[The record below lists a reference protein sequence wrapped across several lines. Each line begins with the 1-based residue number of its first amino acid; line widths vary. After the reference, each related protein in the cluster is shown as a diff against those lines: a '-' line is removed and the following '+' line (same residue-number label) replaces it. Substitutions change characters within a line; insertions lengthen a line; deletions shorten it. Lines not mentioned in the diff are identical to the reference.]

1 MKRFRKIAAAVKTGA
16 LVLLMT
22 LAMAVP
28 AFADFDQSVLDGVVL
43 LYSGAPDSSGTMQ
56 YWRGTGFFVGE
67 EGQNPEYIITNCHVI
82 EDYILAGEALGG
94 GELYVMFDENDQQE
108 AYLVVYDAAK
118 DVAVLK
124 LAEPT
129 DKRVPLRLRTSEEDS
144 LGSEVYAVGYPLAAD
159 VTVQA
164 VTSASQGDA
173 TVTTGS
179 IGRFLTESGTGRE
192 LIQTDAALS
201 GGNSGGP
208 LIDGDGAVIGIS
220 TAGSKL
226 DQNLFYAVSSS
237 EVKFLL
243 DRNNIPYSL
252 YEAEGIPAVLYAGA
266 GAAVIVVIVV
276 LVVVMGKKKKAPAA
290 PEAPASPVQEETADK
305 KGSPVLRSMAP
316 QHGGMV
322 VQLHHQPVQIGR
334 DPATCRLVFQDGT
347 PGVSS
352 RHCQVYFDEQ
362 EQMFIVTDLNS
373 TYGTFLMNGQRIAPN
388 TPVKLPPNSSIYL
401 GEADNTI
408 YLEMEA

>member
-1 MKRFRKIAAAVKTGA
+1 MRKLKKTAALFCAAALT
-16 LVLLMT
+16 LLP
-22 LAMAVP
+22 AVP

-43 LYSGAPDSSGTMQ
+43 LYSGAPDEDGAME

-67 EGQNPEYIITNCHVI
+67 EGENPEYIITNCHVV
-82 EDYILAGEALGG
+82 EEYILAGEALGG
-94 GELYVMFDENDQQE
+94 GELYVMFDESDQEE
-108 AYLVVYDAAK
+108 AYLVVYDYAK

-129 DKRVPLRLRTSEEDS
+129 EKRTALLLKEENEEA

-159 VTVQA
+159 VTIQA
-164 VTSASQGDA
+164 VTSAGKNDA

-179 IGRFLTESGTGRE
+179 ISRFLTESGTGRK
-192 LIQTDAALS
+192 LIQTDVALS

-208 LIDGDGAVIGIS
+208 LVNGEGAVIGVS
-220 TAGSKL
+220 TGGSKI

-237 EVKFLL
+237 DVKFLL
-243 DRNNIPYSL
+243 DQNNIPYGI
-252 YEAEGIPAVLYAGA
+252 YEEGSGSIVLFAAA
-266 GAAVIVVIVV
+266 GAAVVIVIIAAAV
-276 LVVVMGKKKKAPAA
+276 LMGKKKKSPV
-290 PEAPASPVQEETADK
+290 PEAKQEAPSVSKTPVM
-305 KGSPVLRSMAP
+305 RSMAP

-334 DPATCRLVFQDGT
+334 DPATCRLVYQDGT

-352 RHCQVYFDEQ
+352 KHCQVYFDEQ

-373 TYGTFLMNGQRIAPN
+373 TYGTFLASGQRIAPN
-388 TPVKLPPNSSIYL
+388 TPVKLPPHSSIYL
-401 GEADNTI
+401 GEADNTV
-408 YLEMEA
+408 YLELES

>member
-1 MKRFRKIAAAVKTGA
+1 MRKLKKTAALFCAAALT
-16 LVLLMT
+16 LLP
-22 LAMAVP
+22 AVP

-43 LYSGAPDSSGTMQ
+43 LYSGAPDEDGAME

-67 EGQNPEYIITNCHVI
+67 EGENPEYIITNCKGV
-82 EDYILAGEALGG
+82 EEYILAGEALGG
-94 GELYVMFDENDQQE
+94 GELYVMFDESDQEE
-108 AYLVVYDAAK
+108 AYLVVYDYAK

-129 DKRVPLRLRTSEEDS
+129 EKRTPLLLKEENEEA

-159 VTVQA
+159 VTIQA
-164 VTSASQGDA
+164 VTSAGKNDA

-179 IGRFLTESGTGRE
+179 ISRFLTESGTGRK
-192 LIQTDAALS
+192 LIQTDVALS

-208 LIDGDGAVIGIS
+208 LVNGEGAVIGVS
-220 TAGSKL
+220 TGGSKI

-237 EVKFLL
+237 DVKFLL
-243 DRNNIPYSL
+243 DQNNIPYGI
-252 YEAEGIPAVLYAGA
+252 YEEGSGSIVLYAAA
-266 GAAVIVVIVV
+266 GAAVVIVIIAAAV
-276 LVVVMGKKKKAPAA
+276 LMGKKKKSPAA
-290 PEAPASPVQEETADK
+290 EAKQEAPSVSKTPVM
-305 KGSPVLRSMAP
+305 RSMAP

-334 DPATCRLVFQDGT
+334 DPATCRLVYQDGT

-352 RHCQVYFDEQ
+352 KHCQVYFDEQ

-373 TYGTFLMNGQRIAPN
+373 TYGTFLASGQRIAPN
-388 TPVKLPPNSSIYL
+388 TPVKLPPHSSIYL
-401 GEADNTI
+401 GEADNTV
-408 YLEMEA
+408 YLELES